1 MRRFLMALVLSFLA
15 GGVVT
20 QAEAQTGLLWE
31 ISGNGLE
38 EPSFVFG
45 TMHVIPG
52 DSFFIPEGMGQ
63 SIAKASLLVLEVD
76 PDIDMGQI
84 MGQMGSMMM
93 KGDTSLDDF
102 LTEEEYEEVEA
113 YMETYTEVPK
123 FMWRKMYPVFLEQMI
138 PSGRCEETHLYD
150 KGTFSYESY
159 LTDIFRDLERE
170 IGSLET
176 VESQLGIFS
185 SVPLEEQV
193 RNLMDVVQ
201 AGDENCDLISRLIH
215 SYRLQDLSTLE
226 QILLQDNSIGG
237 FSEAFLYRRNRD
249 WIPVMKEMMDTQ
261 SVFFAVGAGHL
272 PGEEGVLKLLES
284 QGYTVRNI
292 EKP

>member
-1 MRRFLMALVLSFLA
+1 MRRYILPWILGALA
-15 GGVVT
+15 GWSPIQT
-20 QAEAQTGLLWE
+20 IAQTGLIWE

-38 EPSFVFG
+38 EPSYVFG

-52 DSFFIPEGMGQ
+52 DSFFVPDGMGL
-63 SIAKASLLVLEVD
+63 SIAKSSMLVLEVD
-76 PDIDMGQI
+76 PDVGMGQI

-93 KGDTSLDDF
+93 EGDTSLDDF
-102 LTEEEYEEVEA
+102 LTDAEYEEVERF
-113 YMETYTEVPK
+113 METYTEVPR
-123 FMWRKMYPVFLEQMI
+123 FMWRKMYPVLLEQMI
-138 PSGRCEETHLYD
+138 PAGRCEETQLYR

-159 LTDIFRDLERE
+159 LTDIYREMERE
-170 IGSLET
+170 IGALET
-176 VESQLGIFS
+176 IESQLRIFS
-185 SVPLEEQV
+185 SVPIEEQV
-193 RNLMDVVQ
+193 SNLLRIVRS
-201 AGDENCDLISRLIH
+201 GDENCDLISRLIS

-249 WIPVMKEMMDTQ
+249 WIPVMEEMMDKQ

-272 PGEEGVLKLLES
+272 PGEEGVLNLLRS
-284 QGYTVRNI
+284 KGYTVRNI